1 MGSLIDIL
9 GLGTASAGGIGTSIV
24 NSLITISGGTP
35 APGK

>member
-9 GLGTASAGGIGTSIV
+9 GLGTASASTIGTNLV
-24 NSLITISGGTP
+24 NALITISGGTP